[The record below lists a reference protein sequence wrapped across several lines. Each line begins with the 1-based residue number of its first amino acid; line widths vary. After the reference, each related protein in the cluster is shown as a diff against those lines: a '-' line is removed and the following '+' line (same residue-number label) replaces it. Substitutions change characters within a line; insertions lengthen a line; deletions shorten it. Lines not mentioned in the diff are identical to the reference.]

1 MTTLILKKNCVCKVL
16 HYIQSLYNCIII
28 LGLHTE
34 HLSKCH
40 VLLLIQNSR
49 QETTRNR
56 KTSSVAAQ
64 WLTISPMSADLR
76 VYRYILGKD
85 VNKFGI
91 EFKVAVL
98 IECIVYRRVTYSGFQ
113 KRQELILK
121 TMTLCLDFFSK
132 RSTSLLL

>member
-1 MTTLILKKNCVCKVL
+1 
-16 HYIQSLYNCIII
+16 
-28 LGLHTE
+28 
-34 HLSKCH
+34 
-40 VLLLIQNSR
+40 
-49 QETTRNR
+49 
-56 KTSSVAAQ
+56 
-64 WLTISPMSADLR
+64 MSADLR

-121 TMTLCLDFFSK
+121 TMTLCLEFFFLSQV
-132 RSTSLLL
+132 RLCFFDLP